1 MLAKVKDDPA
11 GTLQDC
17 VIFPNKNG
25 PALFFNEK
33 GISYKQLANLFFD
46 LSLIKTVSQIFSSR
60 SKQCNFGWFVE
71 LA

>member
-33 GISYKQLANLFFD
+33 GISYKQLATRLRL
-46 LSLIKTVSQIFSSR
+46 LS
-60 SKQCNFGWFVE
+60 FVC
-71 LA
+71 